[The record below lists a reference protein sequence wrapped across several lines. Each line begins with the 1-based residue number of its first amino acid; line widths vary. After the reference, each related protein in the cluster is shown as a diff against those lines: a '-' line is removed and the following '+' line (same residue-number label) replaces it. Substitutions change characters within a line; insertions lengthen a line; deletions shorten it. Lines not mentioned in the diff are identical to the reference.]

1 MLYFLKAVGS
11 RISNITLWVVNWST
25 FVWSTRPGQ
34 KRTDQDREEF
44 NLADLIL
51 ELAFLF
57 VWDFFAQ
64 GNLVFTG
71 KFRGKEIE
79 SFFRSGRFLGKLKRG
94 RNACRWSTAPPSL
107 LLRPV
112 VPQFKPTTTDLQ
124 CRCSPIC
131 NYVHTMV
138 HLVRADL
145 TKIRHISNQQM
156 PNCATSMNQSLLVHT
171 ATGRE
176 TLARHL
182 TKHCNGKSHKTSD
195 CTGKEVEPVSKGF
208 KLKIEKV
215 KGKQTSICSTSQTKL
230 CHCVPARGVT
240 SKSIQTVTNSWI
252 VNCNAR
258 TVPCQEN
265 ARYYH
270 LSKFHSTEVLESL
283 CKLWGFLPLA

>member
-131 NYVHTMV
+131 NYVHGPP
-138 HLVRADL
+138 RAC
-145 TKIRHISNQQM
+145 RSYQNPSHIKPTNAKLCHEHE
-156 PNCATSMNQSLLVHT
+156 PVT
-171 ATGRE
+171 TGTHCHRE
-176 TLARHL
+176 RNSGAA
-182 TKHCNGKSHKTSD
+182 SHKT
-195 CTGKEVEPVSKGF
+195 
-208 KLKIEKV
+208 LQWKISQNIWLHWKRSGACV
-215 KGKQTSICSTSQTKL
+215 KRVQIENW
-230 CHCVPARGVT
+230 
-240 SKSIQTVTNSWI
+240 KSERQAN
-252 VNCNAR
+252 
-258 TVPCQEN
+258 E
-265 ARYYH
+265 H
-270 LSKFHSTEVLESL
+270 L
-283 CKLWGFLPLA
+283 

>member
-1 MLYFLKAVGS
+1 MLYILKAVGS
-11 RISNITLWVVNWST
+11 RMSNITLGVVNWST

-131 NYVHTMV
+131 NYICTWSTSCVPILPKSVTYQTNKCQIV
-138 HLVRADL
+138 PRAWTSHYWYTL
-145 TKIRHISNQQM
+145 PQGEKLWRGISQNIAM
-156 PNCATSMNQSLLVHT
+156 EN
-171 ATGRE
+171 
-176 TLARHL
+176 L
-182 TKHCNGKSHKTSD
+182 TKHLIALEKKWSLCQ
-195 CTGKEVEPVSKGF
+195 KGSNW
-208 KLKIEKV
+208 KLKKWKASKRASVAPAKPSFVIAFLLEVWHQSRFKPL
-215 KGKQTSICSTSQTKL
+215 QT
-230 CHCVPARGVT
+230 P
-240 SKSIQTVTNSWI
+240 
-252 VNCNAR
+252 
-258 TVPCQEN
+258 E
-265 ARYYH
+265 
-270 LSKFHSTEVLESL
+270 
-283 CKLWGFLPLA
+283 